1 MISWRRKHFDKD
13 SKAVKIQVTHS
24 ERYEI
29 RRKRERDRKSE
40 KKGQTDSK
48 WLIKDPRV
56 GV

>member
-29 RRKRERDRKSE
+29 GRKRERDRKSE
-40 KKGQTDSK
+40 KKGQTDRQTANGS
-48 WLIKDPRV
+48 
-56 GV
+56 